1 MAFDGFT
8 FEPEP
13 CIIICKLAKIQ
24 LTRDGREEGIRSM
37 WEFMNKTAWKRAAA
51 LAAAAMVLALGMS
64 ACKSDG
70 GDQDGLSSM
79 AVSQTDDPSR
89 FPEGATIGGK
99 NIGGK
104 TVAEA
109 QEIAQSALDESMAS
123 LEISVKFK
131 DDTISLQGAD
141 FDTQNILDLV
151 LPDMLATRRADK
163 FELPFVTDLSEAG
176 RKKLDDAAQQ
186 CYAQAKDAEIASFD
200 GNTGE
205 FTFQDEQTGSRV
217 DMAATLRSVR
227 ELLAQKHGGAIQ
239 AAFVET
245 KPKIT
250 KQYLQENFKKLSTY
264 STTSSN
270 TANGNSNMALALSKV
285 NGTILK
291 PGEVFSYNTI
301 TGDSTDPA
309 GGWLPAGA
317 LSGGVS
323 VMSYGGGICQGST
336 TIYNAAM
343 MAGMEVVERDC
354 HSSPSGYCPIGL
366 DATVDYGN
374 IDFKFKNCLENP
386 VYIASWMDGVT
397 LTVNFY
403 GCFPEEW
410 DNIEVGSEQTGSEG
424 PRGVEFREDSS
435 LAKGQYVRKSTG
447 NSGFY
452 ASAWRIF
459 YKDGQEVKREDLP
472 SSYYRSTPTV
482 YLVGPGTDTSK
493 VDTSSDSGNMEPTPS
508 PSPTPAPDATPE
520 PVDPTPEPPE
530 PPVDEPTPEPTPEP
544 PIEEDPTPE
553 PSGGD
558 VEPGDGEDG
567 GDVEGE
573 PEG

>member
-1 MAFDGFT
+1 
-8 FEPEP
+8 
-13 CIIICKLAKIQ
+13 
-24 LTRDGREEGIRSM
+24 M
-37 WEFMNKTAWKRAAA
+37 WEITNKIRWKRAAA

-64 ACKSDG
+64 ACKSGEDDG
-70 GDQDGLSSM
+70 SSLSST

-104 TVAEA
+104 TVSEA
-109 QEIAQSALDESMAS
+109 QEIARAALDESMAS

-131 DDTISLQGAD
+131 DDTISLRGED
-141 FDTQNILDLV
+141 FDTQDILDLV
-151 LPDMLATRRADK
+151 VPDMLASRKADK

-186 CYAQAKDAEIASFD
+186 CYTQAKDAEIASFD
-200 GNTGE
+200 GNSGE

-217 DMAATLRSVR
+217 DMAATLRNVR

-264 STTSSN
+264 STVSNNTS
-270 TANGNSNMALALSKV
+270 NGNSNMALALSKV

-291 PGEVFSYNTI
+291 PGEVFSYNTTI
-301 TGDSTDPA
+301 GDSTDPA
-309 GGWLPAGA
+309 GGWLTAGG
-317 LSGGVS
+317 LVGGQSVS
-323 VMSYGGGICQGST
+323 VYGGGICQGST
-336 TIYNAAM
+336 TIYNAAL
-343 MAGMEVVERDC
+343 MAGMEIVERDC

-366 DATVDYGN
+366 DATVDYGS
-374 IDFKFKNCLENP
+374 IDFRFKNCLENP

-410 DNIEVGSEQTGSEG
+410 DNIELGSQQTGSEP
-424 PRGVEFREDSS
+424 PRDSVEFQVDGS
-435 LAKGQYVRKSTG
+435 LAKGQFVRKTSG
-447 NSGFY
+447 NNGYY

-459 YKDGQEVKREDLP
+459 YKDGQQIRTEDLP
-472 SSYYRSTPTV
+472 SSYYRSTGKI

-493 VDTSSDSGNMEPTPS
+493 VDTSSESGSTEPTPS
-508 PSPTPAPDATPE
+508 PSPSPAPTTAPTPK
-520 PVDPTPEPPE
+520 PADPTPEPPA
-530 PPVDEPTPEPTPEP
+530 PPVETPVPEPTPEP
-544 PIEEDPTPE
+544 PVEEDPTPE
-553 PSGGD
+553 PPVDENPGGGD
-558 VEPGDGEDG
+558 EGNEDG
-567 GDVEGE
+567 GGEAEG
-573 PEG
+573 